1 MPETAGNNARIA
13 KNTLILYVRMLFL
26 MLISLYTS
34 RVNLAAL
41 GIEDFGIYNVVGGV
55 VGMFSIL
62 TGSLSAAIGR
72 FITFELG
79 KGNKEKLKAVFS
91 SAVTVQLLLSLTVIL
106 LAETAGLWFLNSQ
119 MNIAEER
126 MLAANWVYQFSIATF
141 VINLISI
148 PYNAT
153 IIAHEKMSAF
163 AYISIFEGLGKLAVA
178 FLITVSPID
187 RLIFYAALLFTISVA
202 VRLMYGQYC
211 KHNFEECAV
220 KLHYD
225 NTLLK
230 QMFGFAGWNF
240 IGASSAVLR
249 DQGGNILLNIFFG
262 PAVNAARGISQQI
275 NNAVTGFVTNFMT
288 ALNPQITKSYASGD
302 NDYMM
307 SLIYQGARYSYY
319 LLLILA
325 LPIILNIDYIL
336 SIWLKEV
343 PEHSGFFAQ
352 LTLIYAMSESISN
365 PLITAML
372 ATGKIKEYQIIV
384 GGLQMLNLPVSYILL
399 KMGTSPETVLFV
411 AITISQCCLTA
422 RLVMLRKMI
431 GLSVREYLKKVY
443 FNVITATALAL
454 PIPVLVQN
462 TLPGGFAQFIINCT
476 VCILCAG
483 LSITF
488 VGCSRAERKRLLYGL
503 NSFKA
508 KIINR

>member
-1 MPETAGNNARIA
+1 MPETTGNNARIA

-79 KGNKEKLKAVFS
+79 TGNTERLKSVFS
-91 SAVTVQLLLSLTVIL
+91 SAVTVQMLLSLIVIL
-106 LAETAGLWFLNSQ
+106 LAETVGLWFLNNQ
-119 MNIAEER
+119 MNISSER
-126 MLAANWVYQFSIATF
+126 MYAANWVYQFSVATF
-141 VINLISI
+141 VINLINV

-153 IIAHEKMSAF
+153 IIAHEKMSVF

-178 FLITVSPID
+178 FIISISPVDKLIC
-187 RLIFYAALLFTISVA
+187 YATLLFVISVT

-211 KHNFEECAV
+211 KKNFEECTI
-220 KLHYD
+220 KLHYEK
-225 NTLLK
+225 TLLR

-275 NNAVTGFVTNFMT
+275 NNAVSGFVTNFMT
-288 ALNPQITKSYASGD
+288 AITPQITKSYASGD
-302 NDYMM
+302 KEYMM

-343 PEHSGFFAQ
+343 PEHSGLFAQ
-352 LTLIYAMSESISN
+352 LALLYAMSESISN

-384 GGLQMLNLPVSYILL
+384 GGLQMLNLPISYILL
-399 KMGTSPETVLFV
+399 KLGAPPESVLVV
-411 AITISQCCLTA
+411 AVMISQCCLAA

-431 GLSVREYLKKVY
+431 GLPVRVYLKKVY
-443 FNVITATALAL
+443 FNVIIVTVLAL
-454 PIPVLVQN
+454 PIPVIVQN
-462 TLPGGFAQFIINCT
+462 TLSAGFTQFVINCIACVLCT
-476 VCILCAG
+476 GVSIAIFGCNRNDRKRILAG
-483 LSITF
+483 LNTVREKLI
-488 VGCSRAERKRLLYGL
+488 KR
-503 NSFKA
+503 
-508 KIINR
+508 